1 MLQNKILVLFLLFFN
16 FMFGQQKIDT
26 IYVYEEVI
34 VHDTLYIEKE
44 LKEIKID
51 KATLTK
57 GKDDEKMSVEVMQ
70 NGKKLKIK
78 LDTIIGIDK
87 KQIGDFQKKKSWF
100 FGVKFHFA
108 TSENSFFKSLKSSNN
123 IGIGLGIWTKKQLF
137 DSNFSLGIG
146 LDGLYWS
153 SPFSFDASQ
162 NESVLNGYYFTDS
175 KKPILFKGID
185 NKYFQVQIPLQ
196 FNYKFK
202 KFSPSFGVFASIS
215 NYKSEFI
222 VSSGKLPLSLDETQI
237 FEAQALQM
245 GYLAELQ
252 YEVTKHMSVS
262 LNFSS
267 GNSKN
272 LIFTNKNDKSQIL
285 KTNNS
290 FQENKF
296 SLTLIY
302 SL

>member
-1 MLQNKILVLFLLFFN
+1 VLFLLFLN

-34 VHDTLYIEKE
+34 VHDTVYIEKE
-44 LKEIKID
+44 LNEIKID
-51 KATLTK
+51 KAILTK
-57 GKDDEKMSVEVMQ
+57 GKDDEKVNIEVMQ

-87 KQIGDFQKKKSWF
+87 KQIGDFKKNKSWF
-100 FGVKFHFA
+100 FGGKFHFGSA
-108 TSENSFFKSLKSSNN
+108 ENSFFKNLKSSNN

-137 DSNFSLGIG
+137 DSNFSIGIG
-146 LDGLYWS
+146 LDGFYWS
-153 SPFSFDASQ
+153 SPFLFDASQ

-175 KKPILFKGID
+175 KLPILFKGID
-185 NKYFQVQIPLQ
+185 NKHFQVQIPLQ
-196 FNYKFK
+196 FYYKFK
-202 KFSPSFGVFASIS
+202 RFSPSLGFFASIS

-252 YEVTKHMSVS
+252 YEVTKHMSVA

-267 GNSKN
+267 GKSKN
-272 LIFTNKNDKSQIL
+272 LIFTNRSDKSQVL
-285 KTNNS
+285 KANNS
-290 FQENKF
+290 FQENRF
-296 SLTLIY
+296 SLALIY
-302 SL
+302 RL